1 MHRVLVSSHQ
11 LLIKKITLKL
21 PTGQFDTLHCIKL
34 TKTNNKQ
41 WVSTAQFYPFNLCVA
56 PYSAFLDIF
65 SARKCWVHSG
75 TSREKREWSAPI
87 VSPSVLLNEW
97 TFIKYYW
104 SMELLKVYCNK
115 KPNIFHHISH
125 SLLHSVRERTI
136 RISCPEPG
144 LRFLLHSS
152 ALRVPTLPEHLHLEL
167 YWSRTPPSC
176 TMLLYNTQL
185 LPEPRVMYLQHVKR
199 KPMSQTL

>member
-1 MHRVLVSSHQ
+1 MSQHSPIL
-11 LLIKKITLKL
+11 
-21 PTGQFDTLHCIKL
+21 
-34 TKTNNKQ
+34 
-41 WVSTAQFYPFNLCVA
+41 PFNLHVA
-56 PYSAFLDIF
+56 PYSAFLDVF
-65 SARKCWVHSG
+65 SAWQCWVHSG

-87 VSPSVLLNEW
+87 VSPSFLLNEW

-104 SMELLKVYCNK
+104 NMELLTVYCNK
-115 KPNIFHHISH
+115 KPNTFHHISH
-125 SLLHSVRERTI
+125 SLLYSIRERTI

-144 LRFLLHSS
+144 LRFHLHSS
-152 ALRVPTLPEHLHLEL
+152 ALRVPTLPEHLYLEL

-185 LPEPRVMYLQHVKR
+185 LPEPRVMNLQHVKR